1 MEDDPLFRR
10 TRQHAEKRLVFHSGQ
25 SDSARLELIKEFVR
39 LEREMLQRYHL
50 KGDSGLRLTRARS
63 IIIDVLI
70 QNLFD
75 YALRVAEESLM
86 KIKPMAVLATGG
98 YGRGELSPHSDIDL
112 MFLYSRNSMGKSLD
126 LLKETMTK
134 EILYPLWDTG
144 MKVGHASREV
154 KEALVEAQKDIRNK
168 NSMLDARYICGDRKI
183 AKKFIA
189 KFLKHCRKRKPGE
202 YLNELLSHQQERRQE
217 KGNTVFLQAPDLK
230 NGVGGLRDY
239 QGVLWMTK
247 VKFEDDPLPSLT
259 KRGYL
264 NENEAK
270 SYQEAYSFLLR
281 VRNELHFRSKR
292 PVDILH
298 LEKQPEVALGLGY
311 NDEDIFPRVEKFM
324 GDFYARAST
333 INQLSSLLEQRLIRA
348 TSGSTA
354 SLSFRSVLS
363 AYRASPV
370 EKVDGFDLQ
379 DGELSSENENIFDE
393 DPERIIRLFRHSQRL
408 SAKLSPSLRS
418 LVRNR
423 LSLIDASLI
432 NCPAANVSFRSILQE
447 IGNVAPIL
455 MEMHDLGV
463 LGRFVPEFGR
473 LTCKVQHDLYHR
485 FTADVHVLRCIDI
498 LDQIFKGNRTGSM
511 PYLEALRKNEV
522 PGLLYLI
529 LFIHDLGKDKGPKGH
544 CERGVELGKTLMQRL
559 GISEEMHDRVLFVVR
574 NHLEMVRFANKFD
587 LDDPEVIDSFAA
599 FVEGE
604 QRLRFLYVHTYCDAN
619 GTAPDLWNSHKEELH
634 THLFSNT
641 MKVLEGK
648 RARKDPNELRDSFKN
663 LEVPNVSKETIL
675 QHLEL
680 VPERYFSHTGR
691 EEVGLHIEMASKY
704 DQQSRPSEKPAVSW
718 RNDLRRTLTIVDV
731 VVTDQ
736 PGLFEKITG
745 ALAITGLNIL
755 GARAITREDDLAID
769 VFYVEGENGGIVED
783 VSIRQSFETSLESF
797 LAGKDCPI
805 EQIAAHRKKSEKAKT
820 FASSDKFGAKIPPQ
834 VDVYRDISLGR
845 TIVEVRAADRVGLLH
860 LIAKH
865 IADAGFSIHFARIAT
880 EQSVAT
886 DVFNIEPLQKG
897 TIPSPVP
904 FWIYAKVWGN
914 LYTKENTT
922 TKYSFLSNL
931 LSLFLISKRKN

>member
-75 YALRVAEESLM
+75 YALRVAEESLV

-112 MFLYSRNSMGKSLD
+112 MFLYSRSSMGKSLD

-154 KEALVEAQKDIRNK
+154 KEALIEAQKDIRNK

-183 AKKFIA
+183 AKKFIT

-247 VKFEDDPLPSLT
+247 VKFEDDPLPSLI

-333 INQLSSLLEQRLIRA
+333 IHQLSSLLEQRLIRA

-379 DGELSSENENIFDE
+379 DGELSSENEKIFDE

-447 IGNVAPIL
+447 IGNVAPTL

-498 LDQIFKGNRTGSM
+498 LDQIFKGNRPGAE

-634 THLFSNT
+634 THLFNNT

-663 LEVPNVSKETIL
+663 LEVPNVPKETIL

-704 DQQSRPSEKPAVSW
+704 DQQSRPLEKPVVSW

-783 VSIRQSFETSLESF
+783 VSIRQSFENSLESF
-797 LAGKDCPI
+797 LVGKDCPI

-820 FASSDKFGAKIPPQ
+820 FATSDKFGAKIPPQ

-880 EQSVAT
+880 EQSIAT
-886 DVFNIEPLQKG
+886 DVFNIEPLEKG
-897 TIPSPVP
+897 TIPAPRTYLDLRESLGQ
-904 FWIYAKVWGN
+904 ALHEG
-914 LYTKENTT
+914 
-922 TKYSFLSNL
+922 KYYHEV
-931 LSLFLISKRKN
+931 